1 VVLMDLQMPKVDGM
15 EATRRIL
22 AEFPPDCRPQIIAM
36 TANAMEGD
44 REECLRAGMNHY
56 ITKPVKIEH
65 LAEVL
70 SLCKP
75 LVNYQQL
82 ASAHQPQISYA
93 L

>member
-1 VVLMDLQMPKVDGM
+1 M

-22 AEFPPDCRPQIIAM
+22 AEFPPTRRPQIIAM

-44 REECLRAGMNHY
+44 REECLRAGMNNY
-56 ITKPVKIEH
+56 ITKPVNIDQ

-70 SLCKP
+70 RCCQP
-75 LVNYQQL
+75 LINYQQL
-82 ASAHQPQISYA
+82 VNTYQPQISYA